1 MDTFRKML
9 DNDRKDTL
17 HTTVSSL
24 KKLMAK
30 HWCQMSKV
38 DIQIMMKSTHDP
50 GCIYLRQH
58 LTPEGIDVSRAQ
70 NRDTDGLGV

>member
-1 MDTFRKML
+1 MITQMNSQIQVPKIWQKSDKIDHIMDTFSKML

-38 DIQIMMKSTHDP
+38 DIQIMMKSTHD
-50 GCIYLRQH
+50 
-58 LTPEGIDVSRAQ
+58 
-70 NRDTDGLGV
+70 LGAFI